1 MKDNSR
7 QAARSGKGRSQR
19 QLRVGEL
26 LRHALAGVLERDSIR
41 DPDLAGVKLTVTEV
55 RISPD
60 LRNAAVFVLPLGGE
74 NTNEVIEALSRARP
88 YLRRL
93 LAREVQMKRLPA
105 LSFEPD
111 TSFDEAQHINSL
123 LDGSPGG
130 PGNTSDGP

>member
-7 QAARSGKGRSQR
+7 QAARSGKERSQR
-19 QLRVGEL
+19 QPRVRDL

-60 LRNAAVFVLPLGGE
+60 LRNAAAFVIPLGGA
-74 NTNEVIEALSRARP
+74 NTDEAIEALRRAAP

-93 LAREVQMKRLPA
+93 LAQEVQMKRLPA

-111 TSFDEAQHINSL
+111 TSFDEAQRINSL
-123 LDGSPGG
+123 LDGSAGG
-130 PGNTSDGP
+130 PGNTGDGP